1 MNEKI
6 KLLVENYGKEYVKK
20 LIIQFANA
28 KGITNVDLNSEMF
41 VQEFLEWLNEL
52 SNSGGMYLSLLEY
65 MDFEINSPYYAE
77 VGKGKEDTLFS
88 RSKTTLITPYTS
100 GLHSERGGFIIPGTV
115 DLEDSQMV
123 MNISGNN
130 GEEVSKVKDL
140 SSLFSGMM
148 VHNPY
153 DGFGNWEQFLANP
166 EMGIACG
173 VFGKTSDK
181 DIESKRKL
189 LEDMKAKIESCK
201 EESVRIN
208 DTYCHIL
215 VNYPVY
221 KMKVKEKENENRRV
235 H

>member
-6 KLLVENYGKEYVKK
+6 KLLVENYGKNYIQK
-20 LIIQFANA
+20 LIIQFVNA
-28 KGITNVDLNSEMF
+28 KGIKNIDLNSEIF
-41 VQEFLEWLNEL
+41 AQEFLEWLNEL

-77 VGKGKEDTLFS
+77 IGKGKEDTLFS
-88 RSKTTLITPYTS
+88 RSKTTLITPYTD
-100 GLHSERGGFIIPGTV
+100 GLYTERGGFIIPGTIQ
-115 DLEDSQMV
+115 LEDNQMV
-123 MNISGNN
+123 MNIGGNN
-130 GEEVSKVKDL
+130 DKEDSKVNDL

-153 DGFGNWEQFLANP
+153 DGFGNWEYFLSNP
-166 EMGIACG
+166 EMRIACG
-173 VFGKTSDK
+173 VFGKTGDK
-181 DIESKRKL
+181 DIESKRKI
-189 LEDMKAKIESCK
+189 LEDMKSRIESCK

-221 KMKVKEKENENRRV
+221 KMKVNENRRV
-235 H
+235 R